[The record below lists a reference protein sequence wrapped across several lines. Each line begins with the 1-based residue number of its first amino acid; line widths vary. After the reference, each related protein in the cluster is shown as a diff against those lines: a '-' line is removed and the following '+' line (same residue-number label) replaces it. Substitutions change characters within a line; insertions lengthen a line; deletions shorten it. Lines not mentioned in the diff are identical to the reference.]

1 MSRLVRAG
9 RFFIVAAAGL
19 LAVSGPAHA
28 QFSAGFKFLEA
39 VKKRDGA
46 AVDSMLSLPGTTI
59 VNTRDITSG
68 ETALHLVTARR
79 DVTWMSFL
87 LGKGANVNARDSRGR
102 TPLVVA
108 SNLGFDEGVELLVSK
123 GASVDEANDAG
134 ETPLIGAVHNRNY
147 NMIRILLAAGANPDR
162 ADNSGRSAREYAKLS
177 GNSRA
182 LSEIDSRAKPRSAQ
196 PASGPAYGPSL

>member
-9 RFFIVAAAGL
+9 RLFILAAAGL

-46 AVDSMLSLPGTTI
+46 AVDSILSLPGTTI
-59 VNTRDITSG
+59 INTRDITSG
-68 ETALHLVTARR
+68 ETALHLVTMRR

-134 ETPLIGAVHNRNY
+134 ETPLIGAVHNQNY
-147 NMIRILLAAGANPDR
+147 NMIRVLLKAGADPDR
-162 ADNSGRSAREYAKLS
+162 ADNSGRSARDYARGS
-177 GNSRA
+177 GNRRV
-182 LSEIDSRAKPRSAQ
+182 LSEIEANAKPRTDQS
-196 PASGPAYGPSL
+196 ASGPTYGPSL